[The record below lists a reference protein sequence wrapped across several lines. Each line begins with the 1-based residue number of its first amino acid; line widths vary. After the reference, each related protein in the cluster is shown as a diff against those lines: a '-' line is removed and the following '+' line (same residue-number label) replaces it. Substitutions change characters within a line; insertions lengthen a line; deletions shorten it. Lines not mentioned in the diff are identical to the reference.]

1 MKTFEEKLNDYAKL
15 ISEVGIG
22 CQKGNKI
29 MIRTS
34 TETIEFA
41 RLIVKNLYELGAEKV
56 VVDISDESIIRMNFE
71 NESKE
76 SLSEVPDYIVQKAKY
91 AGEEGYGRISITG
104 GNPELLKGID
114 SEKIEA
120 SNRAFGLALKDTMK
134 YTMND
139 IVSWCVA
146 GASTKAW
153 AKKVFPD
160 LDEEEAVR
168 KLWEKIFFVTRMD
181 EDDPV
186 QKWRDHLDTM
196 AKHADWLNEM
206 QFDRLIYKSSN
217 GTNLTVG
224 LPKGHKFIAG
234 DSKNAKGQTFIANIP
249 TEEVFSC
256 PDCRRIDGKLVATKP
271 LSYGGNIID
280 NFSFE
285 FKDGK
290 VVSFKAEVGEEVL
303 KDMLNQGEGANT
315 LGEIALVPY
324 DSPINNSKVLFY
336 NTLLMKMLLATL
348 HLEKLIQL
356 ALKMEKICLMKSLKN

>member
-146 GASTKAW
+146 ELLLRLGQ
-153 AKKVFPD
+153 KK
-160 LDEEEAVR
+160 
-168 KLWEKIFFVTRMD
+168 FF
-181 EDDPV
+181 
-186 QKWRDHLDTM
+186 
-196 AKHADWLNEM
+196 
-206 QFDRLIYKSSN
+206 
-217 GTNLTVG
+217 LT
-224 LPKGHKFIAG
+224 
-234 DSKNAKGQTFIANIP
+234 
-249 TEEVFSC
+249 
-256 PDCRRIDGKLVATKP
+256 
-271 LSYGGNIID
+271 
-280 NFSFE
+280 
-285 FKDGK
+285 
-290 VVSFKAEVGEEVL
+290 
-303 KDMLNQGEGANT
+303 
-315 LGEIALVPY
+315 
-324 DSPINNSKVLFY
+324 
-336 NTLLMKMLLATL
+336 
-348 HLEKLIQL
+348 
-356 ALKMEKICLMKSLKN
+356 